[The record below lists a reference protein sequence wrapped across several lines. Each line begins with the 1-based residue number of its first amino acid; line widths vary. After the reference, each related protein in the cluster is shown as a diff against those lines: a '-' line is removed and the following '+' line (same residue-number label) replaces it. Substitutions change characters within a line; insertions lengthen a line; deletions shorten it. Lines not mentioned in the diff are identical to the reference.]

1 MGNCFS
7 STRGTTGKLNDPTHG
22 TGLTSLH
29 SMQGGPLGVGV
40 DQPGTVNSVLDH
52 LQGRGGPITSDVG
65 VRSNVLDPG
74 MPSAMGIHQIGIDHR
89 PLPEPVGDVLGHL
102 GEIFLF
108 QYSLIHINLSIFFD
122 LCRASE
128 AADLFY

>member
-74 MPSAMGIHQIGIDHR
+74 MPPAMGIHHQIGIDHR

-102 GEIFLF
+102 GEGCFRFKYTGIQFHF
-108 QYSLIHINLSIFFD
+108 
-122 LCRASE
+122 
-128 AADLFY
+128 

>member
-102 GEIFLF
+102 GEIYLF
-108 QYSLIHINLSIFFD
+108 HYSLIHINLSIFFD